1 MSYLK
6 RAREV
11 FDVELAAVKSVQ
23 GRLNRSFDQAVDLIA
38 GALLERRKLV
48 VVGVGKSGNIGKK
61 LLPLLPVQVLQLCYW
76 IVLMLCT
83 VILVFS
89 MMVM

>member
-38 GALLERRKLV
+38 GA
-48 VVGVGKSGNIGKK
+48 I
-61 LLPLLPVQVLQLCYW
+61 PP
-76 IVLMLCT
+76 T
-83 VILVFS
+83 AT
-89 MMVM
+89 

>member
-61 LLPLLPVQVLQLCYW
+61 IAATFTSTGAPAVLLDSVDACLLYTSP
-76 IVLMLCT
+76 
-83 VILVFS
+83 S
-89 MMVM
+89 PRD

>member
-61 LLPLLPVQVLQLCYW
+61 KNCCHFYQYRCSS
-76 IVLMLCT
+76 C
-83 VILVFS
+83 VIG
-89 MMVM
+89 